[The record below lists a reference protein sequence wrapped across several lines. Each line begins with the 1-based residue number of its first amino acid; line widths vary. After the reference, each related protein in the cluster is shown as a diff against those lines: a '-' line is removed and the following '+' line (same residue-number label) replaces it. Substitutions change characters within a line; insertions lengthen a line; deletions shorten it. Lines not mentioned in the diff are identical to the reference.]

1 MSTES
6 IECPACAQRNPDNA
20 RFCNQCGARLQA
32 PAGGGYTPS
41 HLQQTI
47 NRPAA
52 VQGERK
58 RVTVLFADIK
68 GSTRLAEQAGAE
80 LWHHILDRFFAILG
94 AAVHRYQGT
103 VNQYTGDGIMA
114 LFGAPQA
121 LEDHAAHAAF
131 AALDMQRE
139 VRRYADEL
147 RLQHG
152 INLSLRVG
160 LNSGDVVVGRI
171 GDDLRS
177 DYTAQGPTVH
187 MAARMEQICEPG
199 RIYVSTHTA
208 GLLEGT
214 FRLRSLGATQI
225 AGFDAPVAVSEL
237 EGVANGL
244 RTRLDRSLARS
255 GAPLIGREPE
265 MRQLMSAFERVR
277 HGEGQVIAVVGNA
290 GIGKSRLCREFVIA
304 CEREGVAVH
313 RTTGVPYASRLPLL
327 PIRHLLRSKL
337 GVPDDATS
345 EDIRRWVA
353 GALLLEDPANA
364 AVLPHVFEF
373 LGVREQFEQ
382 QPETLNSAREQM
394 LGQLADYLPC
404 SAEPTILLVEDL
416 HFLDAGSEA
425 FLAHLCRSVAE
436 KKCLLLL
443 NFRPDYASEWL
454 QSLVH
459 ESIPLTALNTEHL
472 LLLARTLL
480 GEDPSVAEVAEVV
493 AQRAGGNPYFVEEAV
508 LALVDGGWLQ
518 GQARAWKLVRAV
530 EEWPVPDSVQA
541 LLAARIDRLPD
552 MARSLL
558 QAASVIG
565 QQFDQD
571 LLQTLAGIDPEHVA
585 AQLAQLEELGF
596 VHTLDDGFAFCHP
609 LVQEVAYLGQLE
621 SRRRAI
627 HAQLAEFL
635 ELRHGSD
642 DAVTE
647 LAVRIA
653 DHWQRAGEW
662 ARAGSWNLKGLRWA
676 LVRDVE
682 LALDQ
687 CRRAVTHFD
696 RAGDSPDVAR
706 GRVLARAALI
716 RMAQFAQIP
725 AGEVESA
732 WREARTL
739 AVDDLA
745 AHVEL
750 QMSYGNELLH
760 RGKVDAA
767 ARVHQEAA
775 QRCLNTGQSALLN
788 RFRLA
793 VLMSSNAAGQVR
805 SGLEILDRAGGD
817 WRSRPIDEENHAS
830 RGFYGLMLTWQGHLD
845 AARAELDGALA
856 YAESQQRSLSWM
868 HANRV
873 DFGLIS
879 GDLSGIE
886 QSAYRSLEYAQQ
898 HGSPFFRS
906 VALRAVALAHLLH
919 GRAQLAI
926 DALEEARPMV
936 VAGAPA
942 HQFESNHLST
952 HALALLV
959 AHRDVEAEAMA
970 LQARDSALRSGSR
983 VWEIIALVAWLRLK
997 PTSQRRQQASET
1009 MQRMQWLVDDT
1020 GAEGFRPWL
1029 ELARGHW
1036 TADLA
1041 ERAAAHLH
1049 AQQAFEGIGA
1059 RAYAR
1064 RIASK
1069 RNAQPVGMGQSI
1081 Q

>member
-6 IECPACAQRNPDNA
+6 IECPACAQRNPEAA

-32 PAGGGYTPS
+32 AAQTGYTPQ
-41 HLQQTI
+41 HLQQTVH
-47 NRPAA
+47 RQAA

-131 AALDMQRE
+131 AALDMQRD

-152 INLSLRVG
+152 INLTLRVG

-187 MAARMEQICEPG
+187 LAARMEQICEPG
-199 RIYVSTHTA
+199 RIYVSSQTA
-208 GLLEGT
+208 ALLEGA

-225 AGFDAPVAVSEL
+225 AGFDTTVVVSEL
-237 EGVANGL
+237 EGVASGL

-255 GAPLIGREPE
+255 GAPLIGRESE
-265 MRQLMSAFERVR
+265 LQQLTAAFERVR
-277 HGEGQVIAVVGNA
+277 HGAGQVVAVVGSA

-304 CEREGVAVH
+304 CEREGVTVH

-337 GVPDDATS
+337 GVPDDATP
-345 EDIRRWVA
+345 EETRRWVA

-373 LGVREQFEQ
+373 LGVRDQFEQ
-382 QPETLNSAREQM
+382 QPDAVAGARERM
-394 LGQLADYLPC
+394 LEQLADYLPC
-404 SAEPTILLVEDL
+404 SAEPTILLIEDL

-425 FLAHLCRSVAE
+425 FLTHLCRSVAR

-443 NFRPDYASEWL
+443 NFRPDYALEWL
-454 QSLVH
+454 QPLVH
-459 ESIPLTALNTEHL
+459 ESIPLTALSSAHL
-472 LLLARTLL
+472 LQLAQTLL
-480 GEDPSVAEVAEVV
+480 GEDPSVAGVAEIV

-508 LALVDGGWLQ
+508 LALADGGWLQ
-518 GQARAWKLVRAV
+518 GQPRAWRLVRAV
-530 EEWPVPDSVQA
+530 AEWPVPDSVQA

-552 MARSLL
+552 AARSLL
-558 QAASVIG
+558 QVAAVIG

-571 LLQTLAGIDPEHVA
+571 LLQTLAGMDRDHIA
-585 AQLAQLEELGF
+585 AQLAVLEELGL

-621 SRRRAI
+621 SRRRAV
-627 HAQLAEFL
+627 HAQLAELL
-635 ELRHGSD
+635 EQRHGTQ
-642 DAVTE
+642 DAPTE

-653 DHWQRAGEW
+653 EHWQRAGVW
-662 ARAGSWNLKGLRWA
+662 ARAGHWNLLGFRWA
-676 LVRDVE
+676 MLHDAE

-687 CRRAVTHFD
+687 CRRAVAHFD
-696 RAGDSPDVAR
+696 RADSSAEVEH

-716 RMAQFAQIP
+716 RMAQFARIP
-725 AGEVESA
+725 GDEVERA

-739 AVDDLA
+739 AQDDVA
-745 AHVEL
+745 AQVEL
-750 QMSYGNELLH
+750 QISYGNELLH
-760 RGKVDAA
+760 RGEVDAA
-767 ARVHQEAA
+767 ARVHQDAA
-775 QRCLNTGQSALLN
+775 QRCLDTGHTELLN

-793 VLMSSNAAGQVR
+793 VLLSGNAAGRVR

-817 WRSRPIDEENHAS
+817 WRRRPIDEENHAS
-830 RGFYGLMLTWQGHLD
+830 RGFYGLMLTWQGRLD
-845 AARAELDGALA
+845 AARAEIDGAVSF
-856 YAESQQRSLSWM
+856 AESQQHPVSWM
-868 HANRV
+868 YANRV
-873 DFGLIS
+873 DLALLS

-886 QSAYRSLEYAQQ
+886 QSAYRSLEYAEQ
-898 HGSPFFRS
+898 HGSPFFRA
-906 VALRAVALAHLLH
+906 VALRAVALMHLLH
-919 GRAQLAI
+919 GRAQPAI
-926 DALEEARPMV
+926 DALIEAWPMV

-959 AHRDVEAEAMA
+959 AQRDAEAAAMA
-970 LQARDSALRSGSR
+970 LQACDSARRSGSR
-983 VWEIIALVAWLRLK
+983 VWEIIGLVAWLRLH
-997 PTSQRRQQASET
+997 PTPQRRARADE
-1009 MQRMQWLVDDT
+1009 MLQRVRWLIDDT

-1029 ELARGHW
+1029 ELAYGHW
-1036 TADLA
+1036 TTDPA
-1041 ERAAAHLH
+1041 ERAAAHLR
-1049 AQQAFEGIGA
+1049 AQQAFDAIGA
-1059 RAYAR
+1059 RVYAR
-1064 RIASK
+1064 RIADK
-1069 RNAQPVGMGQSI
+1069 RNTEPAGMGQLL
-1081 Q
+1081 